1 MEEKTAKDIAA
12 QLKRIA
18 DALIKTN
25 TLTESDQKRRLALDN
40 LEERKLRN
48 DLRESLSQIDPEKV
62 IKTSPRL
69 EGK

>member
-1 MEEKTAKDIAA
+1 MEETTAKDIAA

-18 DALIKTN
+18 DALIKNN
-25 TLTESDQKRRLALDN
+25 TLTESDQKRRLTLDK
-40 LEERKLRN
+40 LEERKLRS
-48 DLRESLSQIDPEKV
+48 DLRENLRQIDTESV

>member
-1 MEEKTAKDIAA
+1 MEETTAKDIAA

-18 DALIKTN
+18 DALIKNN
-25 TLTESDQKRRLALDN
+25 TLTESDQKRRLTLDK
-40 LEERKLRN
+40 LEERKLRS
-48 DLRESLSQIDPEKV
+48 DLRESLRQIDTESV